1 MRPFSFLERSLE
13 RVFERSS
20 ARIFRAP
27 VHRVVVERR
36 LERAMEEKRRRV
48 GDRMVVPD
56 TFVVELRP
64 ADLDALATEA
74 GGPAELAEALASAS
88 LAFARAHGY
97 TMRDLPTV
105 TVVPER
111 DAPAGDAR
119 VAAIDPAGG
128 GKARS
133 AGGGRR
139 SAVPDGT
146 MVLEVPRPPTV
157 RATLA
162 IREPGARIRT
172 VEVGDAPVVIGRDA
186 GCDIVLADPR
196 ASRQHARVASRSGFL
211 VLSDLGST
219 NGTYV
224 RDERIAEIAL
234 GPGDVVTIGDS
245 TIEVGRAP
253 AAATGASAGGE
264 R

>member
-1 MRPFSFLERSLE
+1 MRPLSFLERSIE

-36 LERAMEEKRRRV
+36 LERAMEERRRRV
-48 GDRMVVPD
+48 GDRVVVPD
-56 TFVVELRP
+56 AFVVELRP
-64 ADLDALATEA
+64 ADLDALASEA
-74 GGPAELAEALASAS
+74 GGPEELARALASSA
-88 LAFARAHGY
+88 LTFARAHGY

-105 TVVPER
+105 TVVPEP

-119 VAAIDPAGG
+119 VAAIDPADSPG
-128 GKARS
+128 ARGAS
-133 AGGGRR
+133 RGRR
-139 SAVPDGT
+139 SQVPEGT
-146 MVLEVPRPPTV
+146 MVLEVSRPPAV
-157 RATLA
+157 NATLA
-162 IREPGARIRT
+162 IREPGAPVRT
-172 VEVGDAPVVIGRDA
+172 MAMGDAPVVIGRDA

-196 ASRQHARVASRSGFL
+196 ASRQHARIASRSGFL

-224 RDERIAEIAL
+224 RDVRIAEIAL

-245 TIEVGRAP
+245 TIEVGRDPAP
-253 AAATGASAGGE
+253 RAGAPVGE
-264 R
+264 GR

>member
-1 MRPFSFLERSLE
+1 MRPLSFLERSLE

-36 LERAMEEKRRRV
+36 LERAMEERRRRV
-48 GDRMVVPD
+48 GDRVVVPD

-64 ADLDALATEA
+64 ADLDALASEV
-74 GGPAELAEALASAS
+74 GGPEELARALAGSA

-105 TVVPER
+105 TVVPEP

-119 VAAIDPAGG
+119 VAAID
-128 GKARS
+128 ARDAS
-133 AGGGRR
+133 GARGAAGGRR
-139 SAVPDGT
+139 SRVPEGT
-146 MVLEVPRPPTV
+146 MVLEVPRPPAV

-162 IREPGARIRT
+162 IREPGAPVRT
-172 VEVGDAPVVIGRDA
+172 MAIGDTPVVIGRDTA
-186 GCDIVLADPR
+186 CDVVLADPR
-196 ASRQHARVASRSGFL
+196 ASRQHARIASRSGFL

-219 NGTYV
+219 NGTFV

-234 GPGDVVTIGDS
+234 GPGDIVTIGDS

-253 AAATGASAGGE
+253 AAQAGAQVEES